1 MIKKNLLLGF
11 LFLFVVQVSIGQVK
25 WKLDKAH
32 SNVQFSVEHNGISFV
47 DGFFQ
52 DISGEITSKGIR
64 DFEDAT
70 FNVIID
76 ANTIN
81 TRIEQRDNHLRSD
94 DFFDVEN
101 HPTIT
106 LQNAKLH
113 KKYGNKYYLE
123 GDLTVKDV
131 TKTVIFDVVKN
142 GQFKDGKSKSHVGFT
157 AMTVIDR
164 FDFNINFD
172 GKLPSG
178 VDAVGKEV
186 KITVNAEFI
195 EQ

>member
-1 MIKKNLLLGF
+1 MMKKNLLFGF
-11 LFLFVVQVSIGQVK
+11 LFLFIVQISIGQVK
-25 WKLDKAH
+25 WDLDQAH

-47 DGFFQ
+47 DGSFQ
-52 DISGEITSKGIR
+52 DLSGEINSKSKR
-64 DFEDAT
+64 DFEGAA
-70 FNVIID
+70 FNFIID
-76 ANTIN
+76 AKTID
-81 TRIEQRDNHLRSD
+81 TRVGKRDDHLRSP

-101 HPTIT
+101 YPSIT
-106 LQNAKLH
+106 LENAELH
-113 KKYGNKYYLE
+113 KKYGNKYYLK

-142 GQFKDGKSKSHVGFT
+142 GQFSDDKSKSHVGFT
-157 AMTVIDR
+157 AMTTIDR
-164 FDFNINFD
+164 FDFNIKFD

-186 KITVNAEFI
+186 KIIVNVEFV